1 MIPTSAPS
9 RIRAIPKG
17 SSCSRQR
24 PIISRYRGSNTCNG
38 RVVSGNRTVWRGK
51 SGRRTGCGHPA
62 GGHKPAHFG
71 RMSSP
76 TTHAVRHPGQL
87 TSRRIAS
94 PSSAILNVK
103 KSGLLHRGQ
112 LKFKPPTVMPLLEG
126 PSGLKVA
133 LASRQVYESLVLPR
147 SFMRVEKVVSP
158 PLDNNAYFLFDEV
171 SRLAAVVD
179 PALAGEELLAMS
191 EKFGEDHLH
200 SEHAWASGFDR
211 RRRIDPDRDG
221 SEDRDFRGRCPA
233 AGKERARDAMV
244 PSRTAGPHESGRPPE
259 GGLRSEARRPCHHRP
274 PHAGAHGGQCVFP
287 CRDGGCALH
296 GRHSVR
302 GVLRSYGRPG
312 RESGENG
319 LHPPAVERTA
329 GRHPRVPGPWA
340 RDDDR
345 R

>member
-1 MIPTSAPS
+1 MIVASVPIRRGMAWPPTSSPS
-9 RIRAIPKG
+9 RIRAIPKD

-38 RVVSGNRTVWRGK
+38 KVVSGNRTVWRGK

-87 TSRRIAS
+87 ISRRIAS

-112 LKFKPPTVMPLLEG
+112 LKFKPPTVMRLLEG

-158 PLDNNAYFLFDEV
+158 PLDNNAYFLFDEA
-171 SRLAAVVD
+171 SRQAAVVD
-179 PALAGEELLAMS
+179 PALAGKELLAMS
-191 EKFGEDHLH
+191 EKFGAKIVYILNTHGH
-200 SEHAWASGFDR
+200 
-211 RRRIDPDRDG
+211 PDSTAVDAPRLDKNARGTRWFLPAPPAPVKADVLLKEG
-221 SEDRDFRGRCPA
+221 SELKLGDLVITTLHTPGHTEGSACFH
-233 AGKERARDAMV
+233 V
-244 PSRTAGPHESGRPPE
+244 VTAGALFTGDT
-259 GGLRSEARRPCHHRP
+259 LY
-274 PHAGAHGGQCVFP
+274 AGSCG
-287 CRDGGCALH
+287 
-296 GRHSVR
+296 
-302 GVLRSYGRPG
+302 
-312 RESGENG
+312 
-319 LHPPAVERTA
+319 
-329 GRHPRVPGPWA
+329 
-340 RDDDR
+340 
-345 R
+345 